1 LPAALFESNGGIMI
15 TLYKKEKTCTANV
28 DQVELMKKAGW
39 STEAPKEKAVADKEK
54 PAAK

>member
-1 LPAALFESNGGIMI
+1 MI
-15 TLYKKEKTCTANV
+15 TLYKKDKTCTANV